1 MWSIDYHYN
10 LSRAMFCMFGTSQ
23 RADQVALY
31 YFVNWELEDQNVKQV
46 VNLLYAVT
54 KEELCFNLSVSS

>member
-1 MWSIDYHYN
+1 
-10 LSRAMFCMFGTSQ
+10 MFRMFGTSQ

-46 VNLLYAVT
+46 ANLLYAVT

>member
-1 MWSIDYHYN
+1 
-10 LSRAMFCMFGTSQ
+10 MFRMFGTSQ

-46 VNLLYAVT
+46 ANLLYAVT
-54 KEELCFNLSVSS
+54 KEELGFNLSVSS